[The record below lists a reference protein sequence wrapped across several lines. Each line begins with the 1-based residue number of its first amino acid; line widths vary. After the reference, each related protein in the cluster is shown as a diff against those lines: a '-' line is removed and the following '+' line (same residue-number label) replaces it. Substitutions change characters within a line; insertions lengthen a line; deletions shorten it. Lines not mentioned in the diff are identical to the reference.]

1 MAGGLMQLVAYG
13 AQDVYLTGNPQIT
26 FFKMI
31 YRRHTNFS
39 TESIEQVI
47 TGDVAIGEKVT
58 AIISRNGD
66 LLHRMYLD
74 LNYATAACR
83 YPNAYASI
91 DHMELIIGGQSM
103 DIHYGDWMHTWAELT
118 TSGDKSIL
126 LNEMIQ
132 CDTLNNTATIPL
144 QFWFCRNPGLALP
157 LIALQYHEVKLTI
170 TFASASSGGETLSNA
185 NTKLWCEYIY
195 LDTDERRRFAQ
206 IPHEYLIEQTQR
218 VHSDTIARDYTDSI
232 YSASLSINHPVK
244 ELIWYIQ
251 NTSLTDESRFNFKRY
266 EGVISQA
273 SSVHDQISTG
283 QLKLNGHNR
292 HAERNADHFRLTQR
306 YEHHSGVGL
315 KKQGTAETSRIH
327 TFTAVD
333 NNLTDDSAEIF
344 SANAL
349 AAHTHGTVFLND
361 ATGQSAVDGTT
372 LNVDLAEGCIIQF
385 NSGSTQLFTLTRDYR
400 RTDQRLIG
408 YNGAVAIANSNKITN
423 IQIPYVNLNHILSDF
438 DADLVHIGDV
448 LVVTP
453 TATTYDSHIS
463 DTTNA
468 SAQTITI
475 TADNYNR
482 ETGRLTLNTTIY
494 ILAAMFDNTN
504 SAKIDVTLRNKNIG
518 SKIVSDMSYIYCY
531 SFALAPEEHQ
541 PSGTC
546 NFSRVD
552 SADLHLGLNTAKNA
566 SGSAV
571 DREIKIYA
579 TNYNVLRIMSGMG
592 GLAYDN

>member
-47 TGDVAIGEKVT
+47 NGDVEIGGTIT

-74 LNYATAACR
+74 LNYATNACR

-91 DHMELIIGGQSM
+91 DQMELMIGGQSI

-126 LNEMIQ
+126 LNEMIK
-132 CDTLNNTATIPL
+132 CDTLNKTATIPF

-157 LIALQYHEVKLTI
+157 LLALQYHEVKLKI
-170 TFASASSGGETLSNA
+170 TFASASSGAETLSNT

-218 VHSDTIARDYTDSI
+218 VHSDTIASSYTDSI

-251 NTSLTDESRFNFKRY
+251 NSSLTDESRFNFKRY
-266 EGVISQA
+266 EGILSQ
-273 SSVHDQISTG
+273 SSSEYDQISTG

-306 YEHHSGVGL
+306 YEHHCGVGMKTQGTHDTSREQSFTSIAHTTTNDTSIHATATIAVGQVATINLNAGSGSSAADVALGIPLGKGSTITFSGNSGVVTL
-315 KKQGTAETSRIH
+315 REDYHK
-327 TFTAVD
+327 
-333 NNLTDDSAEIF
+333 TDESIIGSLATG
-344 SANAL
+344 AL
-349 AAHTHGTVFLND
+349 AN
-361 ATGQSAVDGTT
+361 
-372 LNVDLAEGCIIQF
+372 
-385 NSGSTQLFTLTRDYR
+385 TQ
-400 RTDQRLIG
+400 
-408 YNGAVAIANSNKITN
+408 N
-423 IQIPYVNLNHILSDF
+423 ISMIKLVSMKLDHFVSDF
-438 DADLVHIGDV
+438 DGDMVHLGDDIV
-448 LVVTP
+448 ISPSNTD
-453 TATTYDSHIS
+453 AWDS
-463 DTTNA
+463 DTSNNA
-468 SAQTITI
+468 AASSYTIEVTR
-475 TADNYNR
+475 DNYNFS
-482 ETGRLTLNTTIY
+482 EHRLTLTTPLY
-494 ILAAMFDNTN
+494 LP
-504 SAKIDVTLRNKNIG
+504 SAHLNGATATIGVTIRNINHG
-518 SKIVSDMSYIYCY
+518 SKIVSDMSHIYCY

-546 NFSRVD
+546 NFSRID
-552 SADLHLGLNTAKNA
+552 SADLHLGLKTAKNA
-566 SGSAV
+566 AGSAV
-571 DREIKIYA
+571 NREIKIYA

>member
-13 AQDVYLTGNPQIT
+13 AQDIYLTGNPQIT

-39 TESIEQVI
+39 TESIEQSI
-47 TGDVAIGEKVT
+47 TGDVEIGGTVT

-66 LLHRMYLD
+66 LLHRIYLD
-74 LNYATAACR
+74 LSYASNACR
-83 YPNAYASI
+83 YPNAFASI
-91 DHMELIIGGQSM
+91 DQMELMIGGQSI

-132 CDTLNNTATIPL
+132 CNTLNRTATIPL

-157 LIALQYHEVKLTI
+157 LIALQYHEVKLKI
-170 TFASASSGGETLSNA
+170 TFSAASSGSETLSNA

-218 VHSDTIARDYTDSI
+218 VHNDTIASGYTDSI
-232 YSASLSINHPVK
+232 YSASLSIHHPIK

-251 NTSLTDESRFNFKRY
+251 NTNLTDESRFNFKRY
-266 EGVISQA
+266 EGTLTQV
-273 SSVHDQISTG
+273 SSEYDQISTG

-292 HAERNADHFRLTQR
+292 HATRNAEHFRLTQR
-306 YEHHSGVGL
+306 YEHHSGVGM
-315 KKQGTAETSRIH
+315 KNQGTHDTSREH
-327 TFTAVD
+327 TFTSVS
-333 NNLTDDSAEIF
+333 NNLTDDSGAIY
-344 SANAL
+344 SASAL
-349 AAHTHGTVFLND
+349 ATYTHGTVFLND

-385 NSGSTQLFTLTRDYR
+385 SAGSTQLLTLTRDYR
-400 RTDQRLIG
+400 RTEQSVVG
-408 YNGAVAIANSNKITN
+408 MSGAVAIATSHTITN

-438 DADLVHIGDV
+438 DADLIQIGDV

-453 TATTYDSHIS
+453 TAATYDSHIS
-463 DTTNA
+463 DATNA

-475 TADNYNR
+475 TADNFDMD
-482 ETGRLTLNTTIY
+482 TGRLTLTTTIY

-504 SAKIDVTLRNKNIG
+504 SAAIAVTLRNKIHG
-518 SKIVSDMSYIYCY
+518 SKIVSDMSWIYCY

-546 NFSRVD
+546 NFSRID
-552 SADLHLGLNTAKNA
+552 SAHLHLGLNTAKNA

-571 DREIKIYA
+571 NREIKIYA

>member
-1 MAGGLMQLVAYG
+1 MQLVAYG

-47 TGDVAIGEKVT
+47 TGDVEIEGTVT

-66 LLHRMYLD
+66 LLHRIYLD
-74 LNYATAACR
+74 LNYATNACR
-83 YPNAYASI
+83 YPNAFASI
-91 DHMELIIGGQSM
+91 DQMELIIGGQSL
-103 DIHYGDWMHTWAELT
+103 DIHYGYWMHTWAELK

-126 LNEMIQ
+126 FNEMIQ
-132 CDTLNNTATIPL
+132 CDTLNKTATIPL

-157 LIALQYHEVKLTI
+157 LIALQYHEVKLKI
-170 TFASASSGGETLSNA
+170 TFASASSGGETLSSA

-218 VHSDTIARDYTDSI
+218 VHNNTIASSYTDSI
-232 YSASLSINHPVK
+232 YNASLSINHPVK
-244 ELIWYIQ
+244 ELVWYMQ
-251 NTSLTDESRFNFKRY
+251 NTGLTDERRFNFKRY
-266 EGVISQA
+266 EGVLSQA
-273 SSVHDQISTG
+273 NSEHDQISTG
-283 QLKLNGHNR
+283 QLKLNGHDR
-292 HAERNADHFRLTQR
+292 HAVRSADHFRLTQR
-306 YEHHSGVGL
+306 YEHHTGVGM
-315 KKQGTAETSRIH
+315 KKQGTVETSGIH

-333 NNLTDDSAEIF
+333 NNLTDDSGAIY
-344 SANAL
+344 SASAL
-349 AAHTHGTVFLND
+349 AAYTHGTVLLND

-372 LNVDLAEGCIIQF
+372 LNVDLAEGCIIEF
-385 NSGSTQLFTLTRDYR
+385 SAGSTQLLTLTRDYR
-400 RTDQRLIG
+400 RTDQSLIG
-408 YNGAVAIANSNKITN
+408 YTERAIANSNTITN

-438 DADLVHIGDV
+438 DADLIHIGDV

-475 TADNYNR
+475 TAENYNR

-494 ILAAMFDNTN
+494 ILAAMFDDTN
-504 SAKIDVTLRNKNIG
+504 SAKIDVTLRNKSIG
-518 SKIVSDMSYIYCY
+518 SKIYSYV
-531 SFALAPEEHQ
+531 L
-541 PSGTC
+541 
-546 NFSRVD
+546 
-552 SADLHLGLNTAKNA
+552 DLLL
-566 SGSAV
+566 
-571 DREIKIYA
+571 
-579 TNYNVLRIMSGMG
+579 
-592 GLAYDN
+592 

>member
-1 MAGGLMQLVAYG
+1 MQLVAYG

-47 TGDVAIGEKVT
+47 NGDVGIENKVT

-66 LLHRMYLD
+66 LLHRIYLN

-83 YPNAYASI
+83 YPNAFASI
-91 DHMELIIGGQSM
+91 DNMELIIGGQSM
-103 DIHYGDWMHTWAELT
+103 DIHYGDWMHAWAELT

-132 CDTLNNTATIPL
+132 CDTLNRTAIIPL

-170 TFASASSGGETLSNA
+170 TFASASSAGETLSDA

-218 VHSDTIARDYTDSI
+218 VHNDTIASSYTDSE
-232 YSASLSINHPVK
+232 YRATLSINHPVK
-244 ELIWYIQ
+244 ELVWYIQ
-251 NTSLTDESRFNFKRY
+251 NSGLTDENRFNFKRY
-266 EGVISQA
+266 EGNLSQ
-273 SSVHDQISTG
+273 SSSAHDQITTG
-283 QLKLNGHNR
+283 QLRLNSLDR
-292 HAERNADHFRLTQR
+292 HAVRNADHFRLTQR
-306 YEHHSGVGL
+306 YEHHSGVGM
-315 KKQGTAETSRIH
+315 KRQGTVETTGIY
-327 TFTAVD
+327 TFTVVD
-333 NNLTDDSAEIF
+333 NNLTDDSALIY
-344 SANAL
+344 SASAL
-349 AAHTHGTVFLND
+349 AAYTHGTVFLND

-385 NSGSTQLFTLTRDYR
+385 SAGSTQLLTLTRDYR
-400 RTDQRLIG
+400 RSDQMFVG
-408 YNGAVAIANSNKITN
+408 VNGAVAIANSHTITN
-423 IQIPYVNLNHILSDF
+423 VQIPYINLNHVLSDF
-438 DADLVHIGDV
+438 DSDLVHIGDV

-463 DTTNA
+463 NATNA

-475 TADNYNR
+475 TAENYNR
-482 ETGRLTLNTTIY
+482 ETGRLTLNSTIY

-504 SAKIDVTLRNKNIG
+504 SAAINVTLRNKSIG
-518 SKIVSDMSYIYCY
+518 SKIVSDMSWMYCY

-546 NFSRVD
+546 NFSRID
-552 SADLHLGLNTAKNA
+552 TAHLHLGLNTAKNLA
-566 SGSAV
+566 GSAV
-571 DREIKIYA
+571 NRDIKIYA

>member
-39 TESIEQVI
+39 TESIEQII
-47 TGDVAIGEKVT
+47 TGDVALGETVT

-74 LNYATAACR
+74 LNYATNACR

-91 DHMELIIGGQSM
+91 DQIEVIIGGQSI
-103 DIHYGDWMHTWAELT
+103 DIHYGDWMHVWAELT

-126 LNEMIQ
+126 LNDMIK
-132 CDTLNNTATIPL
+132 CDSLNNTATIPL

-157 LIALQYHEVKLTI
+157 LVSLQYHEVKLKF

-218 VHSDTIARDYTDSI
+218 VHNNTISSGYTDNI

-251 NTSLTDESRFNFKRY
+251 NTGLTDESRFNFKRY
-266 EGVISQA
+266 EGALSQA
-273 SSVHDQISTG
+273 NSAHDQISTG

-292 HAERNADHFRLTQR
+292 HAERNADYFRLTQR
-306 YEHHSGVGL
+306 YEHHSGVGM
-315 KKQGTAETSRIH
+315 KKQGTVETSGIH
-327 TFTAVD
+327 TFTSTEYT
-333 NNLTDDSAEIF
+333 LT
-344 SANAL
+344 NATIYSRG
-349 AAHTHGTVFLND
+349 AAGPDIEQYLLILND
-361 ATGQSAVDGTT
+361 AASGAGSDTT
-372 LNVDLAEGCIIQF
+372 LGIDLPVGTVITIGGASLTLYREYIKTHNTIAGIA
-385 NSGSTQLFTLTRDYR
+385 SASTNTTTALSTITISKLDLTKVL
-400 RTDQRLIG
+400 T
-408 YNGAVAIANSNKITN
+408 
-423 IQIPYVNLNHILSDF
+423 DF
-438 DADLVHIGDV
+438 DKDLVHIGDV
-448 LVVTP
+448 LVITP
-453 TATTYDSHIS
+453 SSGFSSSTA
-463 DTTNA
+463 
-468 SAQTITI
+468 QEITI
-475 TADNYNR
+475 TADNYNN
-482 ETGRLTLNTTIY
+482 GMVTLNSSIE
-494 ILAAMFDNTN
+494 LAAADFDGGTE
-504 SAKIDVTLRNKNIG
+504 SFSVILRNKNIG
-518 SKIVSDMSYIYCY
+518 SKIVSDMSWIYCY

-546 NFSRVD
+546 NFSRID
-552 SADLHLGLNTAKNA
+552 SADLHLGLNTAKNI

-579 TNYNVLRIMSGMG
+579 TNYNILRIMSGMG

>member
-91 DHMELIIGGQSM
+91 DQMELIIGGQSM

-218 VHSDTIARDYTDSI
+218 VHSDTIASGYTDSI

-251 NTSLTDESRFNFKRY
+251 NASLTDESRFNFKRY

-273 SSVHDQISTG
+273 SSAHDQISTG

-315 KKQGTAETSRIH
+315 KKQGTNDTTSIH
-327 TFTAVD
+327 TFTSTEYT
-333 NNLTDDSAEIF
+333 LTNATIYSSSAAGPDIEQYLLI
-344 SANAL
+344 
-349 AAHTHGTVFLND
+349 LND
-361 ATGQSAVDGTT
+361 AASGAGSDTT
-372 LNVDLAEGCIIQF
+372 LGIDLPVGTVITIGGASLTLYREYIKTHNTIAGIA
-385 NSGSTQLFTLTRDYR
+385 SASTNTTTALSTITIRKLDLTRVL
-400 RTDQRLIG
+400 T
-408 YNGAVAIANSNKITN
+408 
-423 IQIPYVNLNHILSDF
+423 DF
-438 DADLVHIGDV
+438 DKDLVHIGDV
-448 LVVTP
+448 LVITP
-453 TATTYDSHIS
+453 SSGFSSSTA
-463 DTTNA
+463 
-468 SAQTITI
+468 QEITI
-475 TADNYNR
+475 TADNYNN
-482 ETGRLTLNTTIY
+482 GMITLNSSIE
-494 ILAAMFDNTN
+494 LAAADFDGGTE
-504 SAKIDVTLRNKNIG
+504 SFSVILRNKSIG
-518 SKIVSDMSYIYCY
+518 SKIVSDMSWIYCY

-546 NFSRVD
+546 NFSRID
-552 SADLHLGLNTAKNA
+552 SADLHLGLNTAKNI

>member
-1 MAGGLMQLVAYG
+1 MGGGLMQLVAYG
-13 AQDVYLTGNPQIT
+13 AQNLYLTGNPQIT

-47 TGDVAIGEKVT
+47 TGDVEIGEKVT

-91 DHMELIIGGQSM
+91 DQMELIIGGQSM

-126 LNEMIQ
+126 LNEMIK

-157 LIALQYHEVKLTI
+157 LVALQYHEVKLTI
-170 TFASASSGGETLSNA
+170 TFASASSGGETLSSA

-218 VHSDTIARDYTDSI
+218 VHSDTIVSGYTDSI
-232 YSASLSINHPVK
+232 YSANLSINHPVK

-251 NTSLTDESRFNFKRY
+251 NTGLTNESRFNFKRY
-266 EGVISQA
+266 EGAISQA
-273 SSVHDQISTG
+273 RSVHDQISTG

-292 HAERNADHFRLTQR
+292 HAARNADHFRLTQR

-315 KKQGTAETSRIH
+315 KKQGTHDTGREHAFTSIVH
-327 TFTAVD
+327 TTTNDTSIYATATIAVGQVSTI
-333 NNLTDDSAEIF
+333 NLNAGVGGSAADVALGVPLGKGSTLTF
-344 SANAL
+344 S
-349 AAHTHGTVFLND
+349 G
-361 ATGQSAVDGTT
+361 
-372 LNVDLAEGCIIQF
+372 
-385 NSGSTQLFTLTRDYR
+385 NSGVVTLREDYHKTDESIVGSVTIGSLANTQ
-400 RTDQRLIG
+400 I
-408 YNGAVAIANSNKITN
+408 ITM
-423 IQIPYVNLNHILSDF
+423 IKLVSMKLDHFVSDF
-438 DADLVHIGDV
+438 DGDMVHLGDV
-448 LVVTP
+448 IVISPSNTD
-453 TATTYDSHIS
+453 AWDS
-463 DTTNA
+463 DTSNNA
-468 SAQTITI
+468 AASSYTIEI
-475 TADNYNR
+475 TRDNYNFS
-482 ETGRLTLNTTIY
+482 EHRLTLTTPLY
-494 ILAAMFDNTN
+494 LP
-504 SAKIDVTLRNKNIG
+504 SAHLNGATATIGVTIRNINHG
-518 SKIVSDMSYIYCY
+518 SKIVTDMSYIYCY
-531 SFALAPEEHQ
+531 SFALAPEQQQ

-546 NFSRVD
+546 NFSRID
-552 SADLHLGLNTAKNA
+552 SADLHLGLNTACNA

>member
-47 TGDVAIGEKVT
+47 TGDVEIEGTVT

-66 LLHRMYLD
+66 LLHRIYLD
-74 LNYATAACR
+74 LNYATNACR
-83 YPNAYASI
+83 YPNAFASI
-91 DHMELIIGGQSM
+91 DQMELIIGGQSI

-132 CDTLNNTATIPL
+132 CDTLNKTATIPL

-157 LIALQYHEVKLTI
+157 LIALQYHEVKLKI
-170 TFASASSGGETLSNA
+170 TFASASSGGETLSSA

-218 VHSDTIARDYTDSI
+218 VHNNTIASSYTDSI
-232 YSASLSINHPVK
+232 YNASLSINHPVK
-244 ELIWYIQ
+244 ELVWYIQ
-251 NTSLTDESRFNFKRY
+251 NTGLTDERRFNFKRY
-266 EGVISQA
+266 EGVLSQA
-273 SSVHDQISTG
+273 NSEHDQISTG
-283 QLKLNGHNR
+283 QLKLNGHDR
-292 HAERNADHFRLTQR
+292 HAVRNADHFRLTQR
-306 YEHHSGVGL
+306 YEHHTGVGM
-315 KKQGTAETSRIH
+315 KKQGTVETSGIH

-333 NNLTDDSAEIF
+333 NNLTDDSGAIY
-344 SANAL
+344 SASAL
-349 AAHTHGTVFLND
+349 AAYTHGTVLLND

-372 LNVDLAEGCIIQF
+372 LNVDLAEGCIIEF
-385 NSGSTQLFTLTRDYR
+385 SAGSTQLLTLTRDYR
-400 RTDQRLIG
+400 RTDQSLIG
-408 YNGAVAIANSNKITN
+408 YNGAVAIANSNTITN

-438 DADLVHIGDV
+438 DADLIHIGDV

-475 TADNYNR
+475 TAENYNR

-494 ILAAMFDNTN
+494 ILAAMFDDTN
-504 SAKIDVTLRNKNIG
+504 SAKIDVTLRNKSIG
-518 SKIVSDMSYIYCY
+518 SKIVSDMSWIYCY

-571 DREIKIYA
+571 DREIKVYA
-579 TNYNVLRIMSGMG
+579 TNYNILRIMSGLG

>member
-39 TESIEQVI
+39 TESIEQII
-47 TGDVAIGEKVT
+47 TGDVEIGGT
-58 AIISRNGD
+58 INAIISRNGD

-74 LNYATAACR
+74 LNYATNACR

-91 DHMELIIGGQSM
+91 DQIELMIGGQSI

-126 LNEMIQ
+126 LNEMIK
-132 CDTLNNTATIPL
+132 CDTLNKTATIPL

-157 LIALQYHEVKLTI
+157 LIALQYHEVKLKI
-170 TFASASSGGETLSNA
+170 IFASASSGGETLSNA

-218 VHSDTIARDYTDSI
+218 VHNSTIASSYTDSI

-251 NTSLTDESRFNFKRY
+251 NTSLTDEGRFNFKRY
-266 EGVISQA
+266 EGALSQA
-273 SSVHDQISTG
+273 SSAHDQISTG

-306 YEHHSGVGL
+306 YEHHSGVGM
-315 KKQGTAETSRIH
+315 KKQGTLETSGIH
-327 TFTAVD
+327 TFTSTEYTLTNATIYSSGAAGPDIEQYLLTLHDAANGAGSDTTLGIDLPVGTVITIGGASLTLYREYIKTHNTIAGIASASTNRTTALSTITISTLD
-333 NNLTDDSAEIF
+333 LTRVLTD
-344 SANAL
+344 
-349 AAHTHGTVFLND
+349 
-361 ATGQSAVDGTT
+361 
-372 LNVDLAEGCIIQF
+372 
-385 NSGSTQLFTLTRDYR
+385 
-400 RTDQRLIG
+400 
-408 YNGAVAIANSNKITN
+408 
-423 IQIPYVNLNHILSDF
+423 F
-438 DADLVHIGDV
+438 DKDLVHIGDV
-448 LVVTP
+448 LVITP
-453 TATTYDSHIS
+453 SSGFSSSTA
-463 DTTNA
+463 
-468 SAQTITI
+468 QEITI
-475 TADNYNR
+475 TADNYNN
-482 ETGRLTLNTTIY
+482 GMITLNSSIE
-494 ILAAMFDNTN
+494 LAAADFDGGTE
-504 SAKIDVTLRNKNIG
+504 SFSVILRNKSIG

-546 NFSRVD
+546 NFSRID

>member
-39 TESIEQVI
+39 TESIEQII
-47 TGDVAIGEKVT
+47 TGDVALGETVT

-74 LNYATAACR
+74 LNYATNACR

-91 DHMELIIGGQSM
+91 DQIEVIIGGQSI
-103 DIHYGDWMHTWAELT
+103 DIHYGDWMHVWAELT

-126 LNEMIQ
+126 LNDMIK
-132 CDTLNNTATIPL
+132 CDSLNNTATIPL

-157 LIALQYHEVKLTI
+157 LVSLQYHEVKLKF

-218 VHSDTIARDYTDSI
+218 VHNNTIASGYTDSI
-232 YSASLSINHPVK
+232 YSARLSINHPVK

-251 NTSLTDESRFNFKRY
+251 NTGLTDESRFNFKRY
-266 EGVISQA
+266 EGALSQA
-273 SSVHDQISTG
+273 SSAHDQISTG

-292 HAERNADHFRLTQR
+292 HAERNADYFRLTQR
-306 YEHHSGVGL
+306 YEHHSGVGM
-315 KKQGTAETSRIH
+315 KKQGTIETSGIH
-327 TFTAVD
+327 TFTSTEYT
-333 NNLTDDSAEIF
+333 LT
-344 SANAL
+344 NATIYSSG
-349 AAHTHGTVFLND
+349 AAGPDIEQYLLILND
-361 ATGQSAVDGTT
+361 AASGAGSDTT
-372 LNVDLAEGCIIQF
+372 LGIDLPVGTVITIGGASLTLYREYIKTHNTIAGIA
-385 NSGSTQLFTLTRDYR
+385 SASTNTTTALSTITISKLDLTRVL
-400 RTDQRLIG
+400 T
-408 YNGAVAIANSNKITN
+408 
-423 IQIPYVNLNHILSDF
+423 DF
-438 DADLVHIGDV
+438 DKDLVHIGDV
-448 LVVTP
+448 LVITP
-453 TATTYDSHIS
+453 SSGFSSSTA
-463 DTTNA
+463 
-468 SAQTITI
+468 QEITI
-475 TADNYNR
+475 TADNYNN
-482 ETGRLTLNTTIY
+482 GMIALNSSIE
-494 ILAAMFDNTN
+494 LAAADFDGGTE
-504 SAKIDVTLRNKNIG
+504 SFSVILRNKSIG
-518 SKIVSDMSYIYCY
+518 SKIVSDMSWIYCY

-546 NFSRVD
+546 NFSRID
-552 SADLHLGLNTAKNA
+552 SADLHLGLNTAKNI

>member
-91 DHMELIIGGQSM
+91 DQMELIIGGQSM

-170 TFASASSGGETLSNA
+170 TFASASSGGETLSSA

-206 IPHEYLIEQTQR
+206 IPHEYLIEQTQM
-218 VHSDTIARDYTDSI
+218 VHSDTISSGYTDSI

-251 NTSLTDESRFNFKRY
+251 NASLTDESRFNFKRY

-273 SSVHDQISTG
+273 SSAHDQISTG

-315 KKQGTAETSRIH
+315 KKQGNNDTMSIH
-327 TFTAVD
+327 TFTSTEYT
-333 NNLTDDSAEIF
+333 LTNATIYSS
-344 SANAL
+344 SANGPDIEQYL
-349 AAHTHGTVFLND
+349 LVLND
-361 ATGQSAVDGTT
+361 AASGAGSDTT
-372 LNVDLAEGCIIQF
+372 LGIDLPVGTVITIGGANLTLYREYIKTHNTIAGIA
-385 NSGSTQLFTLTRDYR
+385 SASTNTTTALSTITINKINLTRVL
-400 RTDQRLIG
+400 T
-408 YNGAVAIANSNKITN
+408 
-423 IQIPYVNLNHILSDF
+423 DF
-438 DADLVHIGDV
+438 DKDLVHIGDV

-453 TATTYDSHIS
+453 SSGFSSSTT
-463 DTTNA
+463 
-468 SAQTITI
+468 QEITI
-475 TADNYNR
+475 TTNNYNN
-482 ETGRLTLNTTIY
+482 GILTLNSSVE
-494 ILAAMFDNTN
+494 LAAADFDGGTE
-504 SAKIDVTLRNKNIG
+504 SFSVTLRNKNIG